1 MIHRKLTLPALLA
14 VVTLAAG
21 CQLLGV
27 EPRSEA
33 DVEHVSLAAADTFDI
48 VYGQTIEIDKT
59 GLRLTFEDVQEGRCP
74 ADVKC
79 VWEGEVTVSFWA
91 RKDGRDERFDLTL
104 PNRPTGRDSTT
115 VFNHTIRLERVEPYP
130 LHFSNPPRKA
140 AYRAYLTA
148 SEHIIF

>member
-33 DVEHVSLAAADTFDI
+33 NVEHVSLAAADTL
-48 VYGQTIEIDKT
+48 VVAYGKTIEIEETD
-59 GLRLTFEDVQEGRCP
+59 LRLTFENVQDSRCP
-74 ADVKC
+74 MDVYC
-79 VWEGEVTVSFWA
+79 FWAGEVTVSFWA
-91 RKDGRDERFDLTL
+91 RKDGRDERFDLTI
-104 PNRPTGRDSTT
+104 PGRPDGRDSTT
-115 VFNHTIRLERVEPYP
+115 VFFHTIRLERVEPGP
-130 LHFSNPPRKA
+130 GTTSDPTEKRS
-140 AYRAYLTA
+140 YRAYFTA